1 MAHHLFVL
9 FLALFTVASALRT
22 PGGASLLPR
31 LAQTAAQRRSRTALG
46 LNTSDFKN
54 GMTLELDGV
63 PSRLLEFLHVK
74 PGKGSA
80 FVRTK
85 VKNLV
90 NGSVQERTF
99 RAGESVVAAEVTKID
114 MQYTYSDGDQL
125 CFMNMESLEEQRI
138 DKKKFDNVL
147 MLKEGLSCQ
156 VSLWNENVIDVS
168 LPPSIEYTVVDTPPN
183 FKGNTAQGGQKPAT
197 LDSGAVVQVPMF
209 IEVRAS
215 TQIPGATLFLQLP
228 PPPTIPPLFTP
239 DSLSSTFAGWGED
252 YVQHRQ
258 LYAQVPQQGPV

>member
-1 MAHHLFVL
+1 MS
-9 FLALFTVASALRT
+9 LARLLVCLVALLSVATALRF
-22 PGGASLLPR
+22 PGASSLLPR
-31 LAQTAAQRRSRTALG
+31 LVASRSPAVQRGGSRTALG

-99 RAGESVVAAEVTKID
+99 RAGESVVSAEVTKID

-156 VSLWNENVIDVS
+156 VSLWNDNVIDVS
-168 LPPSIEYTVVDTPPN
+168 LPPSVEYTVVDTPPN

-209 IEVRAS
+209 IEVR
-215 TQIPGATLFLQLP
+215 
-228 PPPTIPPLFTP
+228 
-239 DSLSSTFAGWGED
+239 
-252 YVQHRQ
+252 
-258 LYAQVPQQGPV
+258 